1 MIFLM
6 KSLLSG
12 RVEKENSST
21 RCLIL
26 KYVKLSKNLKGMILK
41 NYILR
46 IDRGILFML
55 LASLSFAVMG
65 GFAKVVSVVLPPV
78 EVTFFRNVFG
88 VALVGFAIYQSP
100 LKQIGGKPLLL
111 FFRGAMGFVA
121 LLAYFYIIAYIPLGE
136 AVTYNKT
143 SPIFVAIFAYLFLNE
158 KLSKWAIVAIGVGF
172 VGIVL
177 IAQPQGGTFDKYDML
192 GIFSG
197 LGAAL
202 AYTSIR
208 ELRAY
213 YDTRAIVMSFMGVGT
228 VAPLLLMLVTPYVNP
243 PESLDFMFAK
253 FVMPQGVI
261 WFYVFMMGISATISQ
276 LLMTKA
282 YELTK
287 AGIVG
292 TISYSNIVF
301 ALIIGIALGDPI
313 PDVWKFLGI
322 VLVITSGLLVAFSK
336 EKR

>member
-1 MIFLM
+1 
-6 KSLLSG
+6 
-12 RVEKENSST
+12 
-21 RCLIL
+21 L
-26 KYVKLSKNLKGMILK
+26 KK
-41 NYILR
+41 YILGM
-46 IDRGILFML
+46 DRGILFML

-65 GFAKVVSVVLPPV
+65 GFAKMVSEVLPPV

-88 VALVGFAIYQSP
+88 VALVGFAIYKSP

-111 FFRGAMGFVA
+111 LFRGTMGFVA

-158 KLSKWAIVAIGVGF
+158 KLGKGAILAIIMGF
-172 VGIVL
+172 TGIVL

-197 LGAAL
+197 VGAAL

-228 VAPLLLMLVTPYVNP
+228 VAPVLLMLSSPYVTPP
-243 PESLDFMFAK
+243 SGLDFMFAE
-253 FVMPQGVI
+253 FVMPEGII
-261 WFYVFMMGISATISQ
+261 WLYVVVMGLSATASQ
-276 LLMTKA
+276 VLMTKA

-313 PDVWKFLGI
+313 PNFWTFLGI
-322 VLVITSGLLVAFSK
+322 ALVISSGLLVAFSK
-336 EKR
+336 EKV